1 MRVVH
6 TVETRAIL
14 ELVFHEFDEK
24 ELLRAEFLW
33 RPWTFLFSSDFTILL
48 RKSSSSFWC
57 KPTPKVINFSTSNL
71 EANYEI
77 RIKTHTWITPLD
89 APRWDLH

>member
-1 MRVVH
+1 MMVIEYWKRKTELVRGVRWEGWGEH

-33 RPWTFLFSSDFTILL
+33 RP
-48 RKSSSSFWC
+48 
-57 KPTPKVINFSTSNL
+57 
-71 EANYEI
+71 
-77 RIKTHTWITPLD
+77 
-89 APRWDLH
+89 

>member
-1 MRVVH
+1 MLLPQAKGTKSKTPGFLNKLNFKNISAQPYH

-33 RPWTFLFSSDFTILL
+33 RP
-48 RKSSSSFWC
+48 
-57 KPTPKVINFSTSNL
+57 
-71 EANYEI
+71 
-77 RIKTHTWITPLD
+77 
-89 APRWDLH
+89 